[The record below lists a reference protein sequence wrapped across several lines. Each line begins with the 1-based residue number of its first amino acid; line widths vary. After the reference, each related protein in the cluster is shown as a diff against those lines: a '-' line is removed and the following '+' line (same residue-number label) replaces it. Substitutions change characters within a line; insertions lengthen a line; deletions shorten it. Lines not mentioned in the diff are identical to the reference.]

1 MTVCIVGTLPD
12 MSHVTWYRVQVVL
25 HRGKLKEAATGST
38 NPMTTM
44 APVILVVS
52 YGTTR
57 LLSNSP
63 AHSHSRSLTPDQ
75 LWYKPAVPWLLNA
88 MGSTTIMLANIS
100 RYIQQ
105 NASGMLPA
113 LCGKFTT
120 GGRYNSIISRNDA
133 GYVTDMLWPIPNIS
147 RNDSFP
153 GITLVSNLQVWTF
166 LAREQSVLNARR
178 KVLLGRIYVYTYS
191 SVVLF
196 LI

>member
-1 MTVCIVGTLPD
+1 MIQASCNG
-12 MSHVTWYRVQVVL
+12 
-25 HRGKLKEAATGST
+25 
-38 NPMTTM
+38 
-44 APVILVVS
+44 
-52 YGTTR
+52 
-57 LLSNSP
+57 
-63 AHSHSRSLTPDQ
+63 
-75 LWYKPAVPWLLNA
+75 

-120 GGRYNSIISRNDA
+120 GSRYNGIISRNDA
-133 GYVTDMLWPIPNIS
+133 GYVTDMLWHIPNIS

-178 KVLLGRIYVYTYS
+178 KVPLCHMCTHIPL
-191 SVVLF
+191 
-196 LI
+196 